1 VHRSFLIGASGVL
14 CATCMQTDH
23 PSLFRVLFIVGVL
36 LCPTASS
43 VLGAATSDL
52 SKQELIGPVKT
63 AETRHSQLR
72 TIHHFDHDGR
82 LTKVELFPTQETD
95 SVQYRLSYDAVGRVT
110 EEQTIKPD
118 GHVLY
123 KKIYR
128 YGFDEQGRQVAM
140 IAATDDGQLA
150 HAEFN
155 RYDERGVVTEDLA
168 VTGNGTVEKSLYDIR
183 GKLIYLARYFQGRL
197 VLESTHHHG
206 PLGRLKESRFYSG
219 DGALMRKNVYRY
231 SDAGQRIE
239 QQSEFFRSAHLR
251 KSVVTYE
258 FDAAGNWTK
267 ETIQRWTEKNGTLEP
282 LETVVSRE
290 RQMTYY

>member
-1 VHRSFLIGASGVL
+1 LICLAARSAP
-14 CATCMQTDH
+14 AA
-23 PSLFRVLFIVGVL
+23 
-36 LCPTASS
+36 PTN
-43 VLGAATSDL
+43 DL
-52 SKQELIGPVKT
+52 SKHELTGPVKT
-63 AETRHSQLR
+63 AVTRHSQLR
-72 TIHHFDHDGR
+72 TVHHFDRDGR

-95 SVQYRLSYDAVGRVT
+95 SAQYRLSYDDAGRVT

-118 GHVLY
+118 CHVLY

-140 IAATDDGQLA
+140 IAATDDGEFA

-155 RYDERGVVTEDLA
+155 LYDEGGVVTEDLA
-168 VTGNGTVEKSLYDIR
+168 ITGNGTVEKSLYDIR
-183 GKLIYLARYFQGRL
+183 GKLVYLARYFQGRL

-219 DGALMRKNVYRY
+219 DGTLMRKDVYRY
-231 SDAGQRIE
+231 NDAGLRIE
-239 QQSEFFRSAHLR
+239 QESEFFRSAHLR

-258 FDAAGNWTK
+258 FDAVGNWTK
-267 ETIQRWTEKNGTLEP
+267 ETIQRWTEKNGTISL

-290 RQMTYY
+290 RQIIYY

>member
-1 VHRSFLIGASGVL
+1 
-14 CATCMQTDH
+14 MQTDH
-23 PSLFRVLFIVGVL
+23 PWLFRVLFIVGAL
-36 LCPTASS
+36 LCPAVGS
-43 VLGAATSDL
+43 VLAATTSDL

-63 AETRHSQLR
+63 AVTRHSQLR
-72 TIHHFDHDGR
+72 TIHHFDRDGH

-95 SVQYRLSYDAVGRVT
+95 SAQYRLSYDAAGRVT
-110 EEQTIKPD
+110 EEQTIEPD
-118 GHVLY
+118 GHALY

-140 IAATDDGQLA
+140 VAATDDGQLA

-155 RYDERGVVTEDLA
+155 LYDERGVVTEDLA
-168 VTGNGTVEKSLYDIR
+168 ITGNGTVEKSLYDIG

-206 PLGRLKESRFYSG
+206 PLSRLKESRFYSG
-219 DGALMRKNVYRY
+219 DGVLMRKDVYRY
-231 SDAGQRIE
+231 NDAGLRIE

-258 FDAAGNWTK
+258 FDTVGNWTK
-267 ETIQRWTEKNGTLEP
+267 ETIQRWTEKNGALSL

-290 RQMTYY
+290 RQITYY

>member
-1 VHRSFLIGASGVL
+1 ML
-14 CATCMQTDH
+14 TDLTR
-23 PSLFRVLFIVGVL
+23 PFRVLGIVAVL
-36 LCPTASS
+36 ICLAARSAPAAPTN
-43 VLGAATSDL
+43 DL
-52 SKQELIGPVKT
+52 SKHELTGPVKT
-63 AETRHSQLR
+63 AVTRHSQLR
-72 TIHHFDHDGR
+72 TVHHFDRDGR

-95 SVQYRLSYDAVGRVT
+95 SAQYRLSYDDAGRVT

-140 IAATDDGQLA
+140 IAATDDGEFA

-155 RYDERGVVTEDLA
+155 LYDEGGVVTEDLA
-168 VTGNGTVEKSLYDIR
+168 ITGNGTVEKSLYDIR
-183 GKLIYLARYFQGRL
+183 GKLVYLARYFQGRL

-219 DGALMRKNVYRY
+219 DGTLMRKDVYRY
-231 SDAGQRIE
+231 NDAGLRIE

-258 FDAAGNWTK
+258 FDAVGNWTK
-267 ETIQRWTEKNGTLEP
+267 ETIQRWPEKNGTLSL

-290 RQMTYY
+290 RQITYH

>member
-1 VHRSFLIGASGVL
+1 MR
-14 CATCMQTDH
+14 TDH
-23 PSLFRVLFIVGVL
+23 PSLFRVLLVVGFL
-36 LCPTASS
+36 LCLAAGS
-43 VLGAATSDL
+43 VLGATTNDL
-52 SKQELIGPVKT
+52 SKQELTGPVKT
-63 AETRHSQLR
+63 AETRHAQLR
-72 TIHHFDHDGR
+72 TVHHFDRDGR

-95 SVQYRLSYDAVGRVT
+95 SAQYRLSYDATGRVT

-118 GHVLY
+118 GHILY

-140 IAATDDGQLA
+140 IAATDDGELA

-155 RYDERGVVTEDLA
+155 LYDERGVLTEDLA
-168 VTGNGTVEKSLYDIR
+168 ITGNGTVEKSLYDIR

-219 DGALMRKNVYRY
+219 DGTLMRKDVYRY
-231 SDAGQRIE
+231 SDAGLRIE

-258 FDAAGNWTK
+258 FDAVGNWTK
-267 ETIQRWTEKNGTLEP
+267 ETIQRWTEKKGTLA
-282 LETVVSRE
+282 LMETVVSRE
-290 RQMTYY
+290 RRIIYY

>member
-1 VHRSFLIGASGVL
+1 ML
-14 CATCMQTDH
+14 TDLTR
-23 PSLFRVLFIVGVL
+23 PFRVLGIVAVL
-36 LCPTASS
+36 ICLAARSAPAAPTN
-43 VLGAATSDL
+43 DL
-52 SKQELIGPVKT
+52 SKHELTGPVKT
-63 AETRHSQLR
+63 AVTRHSQLR
-72 TIHHFDHDGR
+72 TVHHFDRDGR

-95 SVQYRLSYDAVGRVT
+95 SAQYRLSYDDAGRVT

-140 IAATDDGQLA
+140 IAATDDGEFA

-155 RYDERGVVTEDLA
+155 LYDEDGVVTEDLA
-168 VTGNGTVEKSLYDIR
+168 IAGNGTVEKSLYDIR
-183 GKLIYLARYFQGRL
+183 GKLVYLARYFQGKL

-219 DGALMRKNVYRY
+219 DGTLMRKDVYRY
-231 SDAGQRIE
+231 NDAGLRIE

-258 FDAAGNWTK
+258 FDAVGNWTK
-267 ETIQRWTEKNGTLEP
+267 ETIQQWIEKNGALSLMEA
-282 LETVVSRE
+282 VVSRE
-290 RQMTYY
+290 RQITYH

>member
-1 VHRSFLIGASGVL
+1 
-14 CATCMQTDH
+14 MQTEY
-23 PSLFRVLFIVGVL
+23 PALCRVLIIVGVL
-36 LCPTASS
+36 LCPGAGSA
-43 VLGAATSDL
+43 LGATTSDL
-52 SKQELIGPVKT
+52 SKQELMGPVKT
-63 AETRHSQLR
+63 AETRHAQLR

-82 LTKVELFPTQETD
+82 LTKVDLFPTQETD
-95 SVQYRLSYDAVGRVT
+95 SVQYQLSYDAAGRVA
-110 EEQTIKPD
+110 EEHTIKPD
-118 GHVLY
+118 GHALY
-123 KKIYR
+123 KKVYR
-128 YGFDEQGRQVAM
+128 YGLDERGRQVAV

-155 RYDERGVVTEDLA
+155 VYDERGVLTEDLA
-168 VTGNGTVEKSLYDIR
+168 ITGNGTVEKSLYDIR

-219 DGALMRKNVYRY
+219 EGTLMRKDGYRY
-231 SDAGQRIE
+231 NDAGQRIE
-239 QQSEFFRSAHLR
+239 QQSEFFRGPHLR

-267 ETIQRWTEKNGTLEP
+267 EIIQRWTEKNGTLEP

-290 RQMTYY
+290 RQITYY

>member
-1 VHRSFLIGASGVL
+1 MHRSFLIGASGVL

-36 LCPTASS
+36 LCPTAGS

-128 YGFDEQGRQVAM
+128 YGFDEQGRQVAV

-155 RYDERGVVTEDLA
+155 LYDERGVLTEDLA
-168 VTGNGTVEKSLYDIR
+168 ITGNGTVEKSLYDIR

-219 DGALMRKNVYRY
+219 DGTLMRKDGYRY
-231 SDAGQRIE
+231 NDAGQRIE

-267 ETIQRWTEKNGTLEP
+267 ETIQRWTEKNGALAL

-290 RQMTYY
+290 RQITYH

>member
-1 VHRSFLIGASGVL
+1 
-14 CATCMQTDH
+14 MQTDH

-36 LCPTASS
+36 LCPAAGS

-82 LTKVELFPTQETD
+82 LTKVELFPTQETN

-123 KKIYR
+123 TKIYR

-168 VTGNGTVEKSLYDIR
+168 ITGNGTVEKSLYDIR

-219 DGALMRKNVYRY
+219 DGALMREDVYRY
-231 SDAGQRIE
+231 NDAGQRIE

-267 ETIQRWTEKNGTLEP
+267 ETIQRWTEKNGALAL

-290 RQMTYY
+290 RQITYH

>member
-1 VHRSFLIGASGVL
+1 
-14 CATCMQTDH
+14 MQPDP
-23 PSLFRVLFIVGVL
+23 PSLFRVLLVVGVL
-36 LCPTASS
+36 LCLAAGS
-43 VLGAATSDL
+43 VLGETTSDL
-52 SKQELIGPVKT
+52 SKQELTGPVKM
-63 AETRHSQLR
+63 AVTRHSQLR
-72 TIHHFDHDGR
+72 TIHHFDRDGR

-95 SVQYRLSYDAVGRVT
+95 SAQYRLSYDDAGRVM

-123 KKIYR
+123 TKIYR

-155 RYDERGVVTEDLA
+155 LYDERGVITEDLA
-168 VTGNGTVEKSLYDIR
+168 ITGNGTVEKSLYDIR
-183 GKLIYLARYFQGRL
+183 GKLVYLARYFQGRL

-206 PLGRLKESRFYSG
+206 AVDRLKESRFYSG
-219 DGALMRKNVYRY
+219 DGTLMRKDVYRY
-231 SDAGQRIE
+231 NDAGLRIE

-267 ETIQRWTEKNGTLEP
+267 EIIQRWTEKNGTLSL

-290 RQMTYY
+290 RQITYY

>member
-1 VHRSFLIGASGVL
+1 
-14 CATCMQTDH
+14 MQTEQS
-23 PSLFRVLFIVGVL
+23 SLFRVLIIVGVL
-36 LCPTASS
+36 LCPAEAP
-43 VLGAATSDL
+43 VLGGTTSDL

-63 AETRHSQLR
+63 AVTRHSQLR

-95 SVQYRLSYDAVGRVT
+95 SAQYRLSYDDAGRVT
-110 EEQTIKPD
+110 EEQTIEPD
-118 GHVLY
+118 GHALY

-140 IAATDDGQLA
+140 LAATDDGQLA

-155 RYDERGVVTEDLA
+155 LYDERGVVTEDLA
-168 VTGNGTVEKSLYDIR
+168 ITGNGTVEKSLYDIG

-219 DGALMRKNVYRY
+219 DGLLMRKDVYRY
-231 SDAGQRIE
+231 NGAGLRIE
-239 QQSEFFRSAHLR
+239 QQSVFFRSAHLR
-251 KSVVTYE
+251 KSIVTYE
-258 FDAAGNWTK
+258 FDAVGNWTK
-267 ETIQRWTEKNGTLEP
+267 ETIQRWTERNGTLSL
-282 LETVVSRE
+282 LETVISRE
-290 RQMTYY
+290 RQITYY

>member
-1 VHRSFLIGASGVL
+1 
-14 CATCMQTDH
+14 MQTDH
-23 PSLFRVLFIVGVL
+23 PSLFRVLLVVGVL
-36 LCPTASS
+36 LCPAAGS
-43 VLGAATSDL
+43 VLGETTSDL
-52 SKQELIGPVKT
+52 SKQELTGPVKI
-63 AETRHSQLR
+63 AVTRHSQLR
-72 TIHHFDHDGR
+72 TIHHYDRDGR

-95 SVQYRLSYDAVGRVT
+95 SVQYRLSYDDAGRVT

-118 GHVLY
+118 GHALY

-140 IAATDDGQLA
+140 IAATDDGELA
-150 HAEFN
+150 HAEFSL
-155 RYDERGVVTEDLA
+155 YDERGVVTEDLA
-168 VTGNGTVEKSLYDIR
+168 ITGNGTVEKSLYDIR
-183 GKLIYLARYFQGRL
+183 GKLVYLARYFQGRL

-219 DGALMRKNVYRY
+219 DGTLMRKDVYRY
-231 SDAGQRIE
+231 NDAGLRIE

-258 FDAAGNWTK
+258 FDTVGNWTK
-267 ETIQRWTEKNGTLEP
+267 ETIQRWTERNGTFSL

-290 RQMTYY
+290 RQITYY

>member
-1 VHRSFLIGASGVL
+1 ML
-14 CATCMQTDH
+14 TDLTR
-23 PSLFRVLFIVGVL
+23 PLRVLGIVAVL
-36 LCPTASS
+36 ICLAARSAPAAPTN
-43 VLGAATSDL
+43 DL
-52 SKQELIGPVKT
+52 SKHELTGPVKT
-63 AETRHSQLR
+63 AVTRHSQLR
-72 TIHHFDHDGR
+72 TVHHFDRDGR

-95 SVQYRLSYDAVGRVT
+95 SAQYRLSYDDAGRVT

-128 YGFDEQGRQVAM
+128 YGFDEQGRPVAM
-140 IAATDDGQLA
+140 IAATDDGEFA

-155 RYDERGVVTEDLA
+155 LYDEDGVVTEDLA
-168 VTGNGTVEKSLYDIR
+168 ITGNGTVEKSLYDIR
-183 GKLIYLARYFQGRL
+183 GKLVYLARYFQGRL

-219 DGALMRKNVYRY
+219 DGTLMRKDVYRY
-231 SDAGQRIE
+231 NDAGLRIE

-258 FDAAGNWTK
+258 FDAVGNWTK
-267 ETIQRWTEKNGTLEP
+267 ETIQQWIEKNGALSLMEA
-282 LETVVSRE
+282 VVSRE
-290 RQMTYY
+290 RQITYH

>member
-1 VHRSFLIGASGVL
+1 
-14 CATCMQTDH
+14 
-23 PSLFRVLFIVGVL
+23 
-36 LCPTASS
+36 
-43 VLGAATSDL
+43 
-52 SKQELIGPVKT
+52 VKT
-63 AETRHSQLR
+63 AVTRHSQLR
-72 TIHHFDHDGR
+72 TVHHFDRDGR

-95 SVQYRLSYDAVGRVT
+95 SAQYRLSYDDAGRVT

-140 IAATDDGQLA
+140 IAATDDGEFA

-155 RYDERGVVTEDLA
+155 LYDEDGVVTEDLA
-168 VTGNGTVEKSLYDIR
+168 ITGNGTVEKSLYDIR
-183 GKLIYLARYFQGRL
+183 GKLVYLARYFQGRL

-219 DGALMRKNVYRY
+219 DGTLMRKDVYRY
-231 SDAGQRIE
+231 NDAGLRIE
-239 QQSEFFRSAHLR
+239 QESEFFRSAHLR

-258 FDAAGNWTK
+258 FDAVGNWTK
-267 ETIQRWTEKNGTLEP
+267 ETIQRWTEKNGTISL

-290 RQMTYY
+290 RQIIYY

>member
-1 VHRSFLIGASGVL
+1 
-14 CATCMQTDH
+14 MQTD
-23 PSLFRVLFIVGVL
+23 PPWPFRVLIIIGFL
-36 LCPTASS
+36 LCPAAGS
-43 VLGAATSDL
+43 VLGATTSDL

-63 AETRHSQLR
+63 AVTRHSQLR
-72 TIHHFDHDGR
+72 TVHHFDRDGH

-95 SVQYRLSYDAVGRVT
+95 SAQYRLFYDDAGRVT

-118 GHVLY
+118 GYVLY

-140 IAATDDGQLA
+140 IAATDDGELA

-155 RYDERGVVTEDLA
+155 LYDGRGVVTEDLA
-168 VTGNGTVEKSLYDIR
+168 ITGNGTVEKSLYDIR
-183 GKLIYLARYFQGRL
+183 GKLVYLARYFQGRL

-219 DGALMRKNVYRY
+219 DGTLMRKDIYRY
-231 SDAGQRIE
+231 NDAGQRIE

-258 FDAAGNWTK
+258 FDAVGNWTK
-267 ETIQRWTEKNGTLEP
+267 ETIQRWTERNGTLSL

-290 RQMTYY
+290 RQITYY

>member
-1 VHRSFLIGASGVL
+1 ML
-14 CATCMQTDH
+14 TDLTR
-23 PSLFRVLFIVGVL
+23 PFRVLGIVAVL
-36 LCPTASS
+36 ICLAARSAPAAPTN
-43 VLGAATSDL
+43 DL
-52 SKQELIGPVKT
+52 SKHELTGPVKT
-63 AETRHSQLR
+63 AVTRHSQLR
-72 TIHHFDHDGR
+72 TVHHFDRDGR

-95 SVQYRLSYDAVGRVT
+95 SAQYRLSYDDAGRVT

-140 IAATDDGQLA
+140 IAATDDGEFA

-155 RYDERGVVTEDLA
+155 LYDEGGVVTEDLA
-168 VTGNGTVEKSLYDIR
+168 ITGNGTVEKSLYDIR
-183 GKLIYLARYFQGRL
+183 GKLVYLARYFQGRL

-219 DGALMRKNVYRY
+219 DGTLMRKDVYRY
-231 SDAGQRIE
+231 NDAGLRIE
-239 QQSEFFRSAHLR
+239 QESEFFRSAHLR

-258 FDAAGNWTK
+258 FDAVGNWTK
-267 ETIQRWTEKNGTLEP
+267 ETIQRWTEKNGTISL

-290 RQMTYY
+290 RQITYY

>member
-1 VHRSFLIGASGVL
+1 
-14 CATCMQTDH
+14 MQTD
-23 PSLFRVLFIVGVL
+23 PPWPFRVLIIIGFL
-36 LCPTASS
+36 LCPAAGS
-43 VLGAATSDL
+43 VLGATTSDL

-63 AETRHSQLR
+63 AVTRHSQLR
-72 TIHHFDHDGR
+72 TVHHFDRDGH

-95 SVQYRLSYDAVGRVT
+95 SAQYRLFYDDAGRVT

-118 GHVLY
+118 GYVLY

-155 RYDERGVVTEDLA
+155 LYDERGVLTEDLA
-168 VTGNGTVEKSLYDIR
+168 ITGNGTVEKSLYDIS
-183 GKLIYLARYFQGRL
+183 GKLVYLARYFQGRL

-206 PLGRLKESRFYSG
+206 ALGRLKESRFYSG
-219 DGALMRKNVYRY
+219 DGTLMRKDVYRY
-231 SDAGQRIE
+231 NDAGLRIE

-258 FDAAGNWTK
+258 FDAVGNWTK
-267 ETIQRWTEKNGTLEP
+267 ETIQRWTERNGTLSL

-290 RQMTYY
+290 RQITYH

>member
-1 VHRSFLIGASGVL
+1 
-14 CATCMQTDH
+14 MQTDH
-23 PSLFRVLFIVGVL
+23 PWLFRVLFIVGVL
-36 LCPTASS
+36 LCPAAGS
-43 VLGAATSDL
+43 VLGATTSDL

-63 AETRHSQLR
+63 AETRHSQVR
-72 TIHHFDHDGR
+72 TIHHFDRDGR

-95 SVQYRLSYDAVGRVT
+95 SVQYRLSYDAAGRVT

-128 YGFDEQGRQVAM
+128 YGFDEQSRQVAM
-140 IAATDDGQLA
+140 IAATDDGELA

-155 RYDERGVVTEDLA
+155 LYDERGVVTEDLA
-168 VTGNGTVEKSLYDIR
+168 ITGNGTVEKSLYDIR

-219 DGALMRKNVYRY
+219 DGALMRKDVYRY
-231 SDAGQRIE
+231 NDAGLRIE

-258 FDAAGNWTK
+258 FDAVGNWTK
-267 ETIQRWTEKNGTLEP
+267 ETIQRWTEKNGALS
-282 LETVVSRE
+282 LMETVVSRE
-290 RQMTYY
+290 RQITYH